1 MRSELTAYLLS
12 KGLNSLLKAVTEC
25 TLNYWK
31 ASTLMPVNKQLA
43 QQIYKQKA
51 LEIEA
56 DVIVHGLAEFIGG
69 GGGTVE
75 QAVQTVSPEV
85 KPIAQQIITPPPT
98 APPPPEVA
106 VSAKAGMEG
115 LMAIPRAVIPM
126 PENVKILFEK
136 PMASLA
142 ESLRTAPE
150 HVREITRINL
160 VENMNRMADASAE
173 MLKMASRIATAVI
186 LKTPVTVEGLTVT
199 PETAPQALRNAYT
212 TGIQTLQNLIE
223 ALRILTEANPLTP
236 QEEIQIVNAL
246 TQTTANLTRI
256 REIAGLPPT
265 RIPPATIRT
274 IYGYE
279 YVCPNCGSV
288 YYTPAEIEAHVR
300 ATGHGI
306 A

>member
-1 MRSELTAYLLS
+1 LTAYLSLS
-12 KGLNSLLKAVTEC
+12 RGLNSLLKAVTEC

-31 ASTLMPVNKQLA
+31 ASTLMPANRLLA
-43 QQIYKQKA
+43 QQIYRQKA

-56 DVIVHGLAEFIGG
+56 DVIVHGLVEFIGG

-75 QAVQTVSPEV
+75 QAVQAVSPEV

-98 APPPPEVA
+98 APPPAEV
-106 VSAKAGMEG
+106 VPSAKAGMEG
-115 LMAIPRAVIPM
+115 LMAIPKAVIPM
-126 PENVKILFEK
+126 PENVKVLFEK
-136 PMASLA
+136 PIASLA
-142 ESLRTAPE
+142 EALRTAPE

-160 VENMNRMADASAE
+160 VENMGRMADASSE
-173 MLKMASRIATAVI
+173 MLKMASRIATAVS

-212 TGIQTLQNLIE
+212 TGLQTLQNLIE

-279 YVCPNCGSV
+279 YICPKCGSV
-288 YYTPAEIEAHVR
+288 YYTPAEIEAHME
-300 ATGHGI
+300 ATGHG
-306 A
+306 AA

>member
-1 MRSELTAYLLS
+1 LTAYLSLS
-12 KGLNSLLKAVTEC
+12 RGLNSLLKAITENS
-25 TLNYWK
+25 LNYWK
-31 ASTLMPVNKQLA
+31 ASTLMPINRLLA

-56 DVIVHGLAEFIGG
+56 DIIVHGLAEFIGG

-75 QAVQTVSPEV
+75 QAVQAVSPEV

-98 APPPPEVA
+98 PPPTEV
-106 VSAKAGMEG
+106 VPSAKAGMEG
-115 LMAIPRAVIPM
+115 LMAIPKAVIPM

-142 ESLRTAPE
+142 EAFRTAPE

-160 VENMNRMADASAE
+160 VENMNRMADASSE
-173 MLKMASRIATAVI
+173 MLKMASRIATAI
-186 LKTPVTVEGLTVT
+186 SLKTPVTVEGLTVT

-212 TGIQTLQNLIE
+212 TGVQTLQNLIE

-256 REIAGLPPT
+256 REMAGLPPT
-265 RIPPATIRT
+265 RIPPITLRT

-288 YYTPAEIEAHVR
+288 YYTPAEIEAHMR
-300 ATGHGI
+300 ATGHGV

>member
-1 MRSELTAYLLS
+1 LTAYQLS
-12 KGLNSLLKAVTEC
+12 KGLNSLLKATIESSV
-25 TLNYWK
+25 NYWK
-31 ASTLMPVNKQLA
+31 ASTLMPVNRLLA

-56 DVIVHGLAEFIGG
+56 DVIVHGMIEFIGG

-75 QAVQTVSPEV
+75 QAVQAVSPEV
-85 KPIAQQIITPPPT
+85 KPIAQQIITPPT
-98 APPPPEVA
+98 APPPPETVA
-106 VSAKAGMEG
+106 PAKVGMEG

-126 PENVKILFEK
+126 PENVRVLFEK
-136 PMASLA
+136 PITSLA
-142 ESLRTAPE
+142 EALRTAPE
-150 HVREITRINL
+150 HVRQITRLNL
-160 VENMNRMADASAE
+160 VENMNSMAEASAE
-173 MLKMASRIATAVI
+173 MLKMASRIATAI
-186 LKTPVTVEGLTVT
+186 SLKTPVTVEGLTVT

-212 TGIQTLQNLIE
+212 TGVQTLQNLIE

-236 QEEIQIVNAL
+236 QEEIQTINTL

-288 YYTPAEIEAHVR
+288 YYTPAEIEAHR
-300 ATGHGI
+300 TATGHGV